1 MANKGALVVVA
12 VIAAAAM
19 GVGALVGGE
28 FAGDLGDDPT
38 ETPTT
43 GAGDGG
49 EGLTATATP
58 ARTATPPPTVAPA
71 EFDPAAIEREVAA
84 LVNAERRDRD
94 REELRRFD
102 RLVEMARFHS
112 ENMAAQQY
120 ASHAAGGYDTA
131 ERYERYG
138 LEDRCRVPDDSSTG
152 IRDGRALETVAK
164 TTAGRPYER
173 GDDEYVHR
181 TDEAVARAVVAR
193 WGDDPDER
201 EKLLLQE
208 ATRIGV
214 GVVVDDDGGTYVTL
228 DLC

>member
-1 MANKGALVVVA
+1 MANKGALVVVV
-12 VIAAAAM
+12 VIAASAM
-19 GVGALVGGE
+19 GVGAFVGGE

-43 GAGDGG
+43 DSGDGG
-49 EGLTATATP
+49 DGPSATATP
-58 ARTATPPPTVAPA
+58 PRSATSRPTVAPA
-71 EFDPAAIEREVAA
+71 EFDRAAIELEVVA
-84 LVNAERRDRD
+84 LVNAERSDRGL
-94 REELRRFD
+94 EELRRFD
-102 RLVEMARFHS
+102 RLEEMARFHS

-131 ERYERYG
+131 ARYERHD
-138 LEDRCRVPDDSSTG
+138 LEDRCRVPDDSATG
-152 IRDGRALETVAK
+152 IRDGQALETVAK

-173 GDDEYVHR
+173 GDDEYFHR

-208 ATRIGV
+208 AERIGV
-214 GVVVDDDGGTYVTL
+214 GVVVADDGGTYVTV